1 MSTPALSVEIR
12 TNTEG
17 LIARANGARVTN
29 QDEYT
34 AAEVI
39 LVDIQAIRKKIV
51 SFFAE
56 PVRKA
61 FEAHKA
67 IKDAANTAVFDVGK
81 AETSVKKQMTEYTS
95 EQDHIRT
102 EAKRKADEETARI
115 KKQQEDFQIASAAKA
130 EQDGDTVLAEQI
142 LSVPMGQAVPA
153 LVATVPPLQSEH
165 FSTRENWKA
174 RVVDIKLLCAA
185 VAEGRIDQ
193 EAVTENLVTL
203 NSLARACRAEGTLCP
218 GVECYNDLSLAA
230 KKAADSGDQ

>member
-1 MSTPALSVEIR
+1 MSTTALSVEIR

-39 LVDIQAIRKKIV
+39 LLDIQAIRKKIV

-130 EQDGDTVLAEQI
+130 EQDGDTILAEQI

-153 LVATVPPLQSEH
+153 LVATVPPLRSEH

-174 RVVDIKLLCAA
+174 RVTDIKILCAA
-185 VAEGRIDQ
+185 VVEGKVD
-193 EAVTENLVTL
+193 ENCVMADLVAL
-203 NSLARACRAEGTLCP
+203 NHMAREHRKEGQMCP
-218 GVECYNDLSLAA
+218 GVECYNDPSLAV
-230 KKAADSGDQ
+230 KKTAVSDGQ